1 MEHRPSNPPAT
12 AIDAIG
18 GSRPLATDAF
28 AQRAYDAARNP
39 LRNPV
44 KEIMDRCQS
53 VERTPPMLGIFNDVP
68 WHRFRESEAHAW
80 AKAGYLWIVNDAEHS
95 QWEGYYG
102 REQNAAE
109 LRLGLLPVQRLHREA
124 ISAHGDSYQLGAR
137 ATMRPYGTTYEEA
150 ERYFRSVNFPVPG
163 SSTPHDRGGYPVR
176 TGDRSMMFT
185 PDELRGA
192 ETEVQG
198 WLQFETAEYILDT
211 ELRDR
216 VLDLMASQGP
226 NKACGFVGP
235 FDAIL
240 RGGDAQ
246 QMNRGVND
254 LFVAAAARGIHTG
267 RVVGSG
273 AMEDPRDIEDGMV
286 DAIEHGARLI
296 CVHPLTSDMTY
307 RGAAAMADPFFR
319 ACARCGF

>member
-1 MEHRPSNPPAT
+1 MGMDRLKT

-18 GSRPLATDAF
+18 NSRPVTSEGF
-28 AQRAYDAARNP
+28 ARRAYESARNP

-44 KEIMDRCQS
+44 KTVMDQSAS
-53 VERTPPMLGIFNDVP
+53 VEQTPPLLGIFNDVP

-80 AKAGYLWIVNDAEHS
+80 AKAGFSWIVNDAEHS
-95 QWEGYYG
+95 QWEGFYG

-124 ISAHGDSYQLGAR
+124 ISSHGDAFQLGAR

-150 ERYFRSVNFPVPG
+150 ERYYRSISFPVPG
-163 SSTPHDRGGYPVR
+163 RSTPHDRGGYPVR
-176 TGDRSMMFT
+176 TGDRTMMFT
-185 PDELRGA
+185 PDELRNA
-192 ETEVQG
+192 ESETQG

-211 ELRDR
+211 GVRDR
-216 VLDLMASQGP
+216 LLDLMAAQGR

-240 RGGDAQ
+240 REGDLPEISRA
-246 QMNRGVND
+246 VNE
-254 LFVAAAARGIHTG
+254 LFAAAAHRGVHTG

-286 DAIEHGARLI
+286 EAIEHGARLI

-307 RGAAAMADPFFR
+307 RGAAAMAEPFYR
-319 ACARCGF
+319 ACERCGF